1 MSRTLRW
8 TFAAGAAL
16 ALSACGGLLGGGKP
30 PAHLYTL
37 SPEATAP
44 TDVQRSASAGEAITV
59 NVPVT
64 GRELRSNRVPVQEG
78 PTSIAYV
85 ANMTLIDSPD
95 RLLQDLI
102 SETLRRTTGRVVMN
116 PRQATF
122 DPGLTVSGELRR
134 FGYDATARQ
143 VMVTYDAALSTQGGT
158 RVETRRFEAS
168 APADGT
174 VTTVAPAL
182 NRAANQVASDV
193 ARWVAGPAR

>member
-1 MSRTLRW
+1 MTAMLRW
-8 TFAAGAAL
+8 TLPIAV
-16 ALSACGGLLGGGKP
+16 ALSLGACGGLLGGGKP

-37 SPEATAP
+37 SPEVAAP
-44 TDVQRSASAGEAITV
+44 QNAQRSATAGQAITV
-59 NVPVT
+59 NVPIV
-64 GRELRSNRVPVQEG
+64 GKELRSNRVPVQEG
-78 PTSIAYV
+78 PTTVAYV

-102 SETLRRTTGRVVMN
+102 SETLRRTTNRVVLD

-122 DPGLTVSGELRR
+122 DPGLTVSSELRR
-134 FGYDATARQ
+134 FGYDAATRQ
-143 VMVTYDAALSTQGGT
+143 VVVTLDTALSTQGGT
-158 RVETRRFEAS
+158 RVETRRFEAT

-193 ARWVAGPAR
+193 ARWIAGPAA